1 MPSDHLRSDRGESK
15 WLRNAEKESIR
26 AARERKS
33 AARCTGTNGAAPRAA
48 ARQGRQGK
56 KPQTGDRDWTFQ
68 GTQER
73 EESSSKEALRAFS
86 AASVSVFIR
95 LRTRPGRNQRP
106 RYCVILTA
114 RAGC

>member
-1 MPSDHLRSDRGESK
+1 MPSDHLRSYRGESK
-15 WLRNAEKESIR
+15 WLRNAKKESIL

-33 AARCTGTNGAAPRAA
+33 ARDAPVQTGPRQERPR
-48 ARQGRQGK
+48 RQGRQGK

-95 LRTRPGRNQRP
+95 LRTRPAE
-106 RYCVILTA
+106 TSD
-114 RAGC
+114 RAIALS